1 MVGVEGGTAR
11 DIAQAMVSICFN
23 FEPRG
28 TGKTI
33 EQILRERNIKDK
45 LLKTLCQEEA
55 DRMVQVR
62 FLHIDGDGEKYVF
75 SKDPQGNYSWQPA
88 TRSDVLK
95 YHLRR
100 LLN

>member
-33 EQILRERNIKDK
+33 EQILSERNIQDES
-45 LLKTLCQEEA
+45 LRTLCQEEA
-55 DRMVQVR
+55 DRMVQGK
-62 FLHIDGDGEKYVF
+62 FLHTDRDGEEYVF
-75 SKDPQGNYSWQPA
+75 SKDSKGNYSWQSA
-88 TRSDVLK
+88 TRADILK
-95 YHLRR
+95 YHLRNF
-100 LLN
+100 LN